1 MSSAH
6 LSLLIW
12 RVYMNRL
19 KKIIKITMNISFY
32 VVIISLILFAV
43 ANIRIKKENN
53 IANIF
58 GYGFLSVQSNSMYG
72 DLDDSF
78 EKGDMIFVK
87 LLDETNKNSL
97 NVGDIVTYYDLS
109 IRAFN
114 THRII
119 EINLEADY
127 IITQADY
134 NPVSE
139 SANTSP
145 DQPITFEQVIAV
157 YDSHVSKL
165 GTTLDY
171 VQSPNGFAVVVILP
185 VVIILFYEAF
195 KLFKNIMVLNR
206 EKIES
211 KYKEDLDKTHE
222 LLEIEKQKIREALIK
237 ELRQKEESV

>member
-1 MSSAH
+1 
-6 LSLLIW
+6 
-12 RVYMNRL
+12 MNKL
-19 KKIIKITMNISFY
+19 KKTIKITMNISFY

-43 ANIRIKKENN
+43 ANMRIKKENN

-58 GYGFLSVQSNSMYG
+58 GFGFLSVQSNSMYG

-87 LLDETNKNSL
+87 LLDETSKKSL
-97 NVGDIVTYYDLS
+97 NIGDIVTYYDMS

-114 THRII
+114 THRIVK
-119 EINLEADY
+119 INLEEDY

-134 NPVSE
+134 NPVAE
-139 SANTSP
+139 STNTSP
-145 DQPITFEQVIAV
+145 DQPITFDQVIAV
-157 YDSHVSKL
+157 YDRHVANL

-185 VVIILFYEAF
+185 VVIILFYEGF
-195 KLFKNIMVLNR
+195 KLFRNIMILNR

-211 KYKEDLDKTHE
+211 KYKEDLNRTHE

-237 ELRQKEESV
+237 ELRQKEESI